1 MYLNLISETNG
12 LSSAQRCRKF
22 FNFFNSDYICFV
34 LATSIAAVGY
44 FIPYNFL
51 FSLMIF
57 KGQTREHSSLALSLA
72 GVGGITSRVL
82 VGFVG
87 DYGCCHR
94 IYYNIFAV
102 ILCGLTSIAC
112 VHLVIF
118 WQYML
123 YGFLYGMGTGELSAY
138 MQNKENDARIYIQ

>member
-1 MYLNLISETNG
+1 MISETNG
-12 LSSAQRCRKF
+12 LSSSQRCRKF
-22 FNFFNSDYICFV
+22 FSFFNSNYICFV
-34 LATSIAAVGY
+34 LATTIAVVGY
-44 FIPYNFL
+44 FIPFNLL
-51 FSLMIF
+51 FNLMIL

-82 VGFVG
+82 IGFVG
-87 DYGCCHR
+87 DYKCCHR
-94 IYYNIFAV
+94 IYYNIFAM

-138 MQNKENDARIYIQ
+138 STLQNIKADERIYIQ